1 MGKKN
6 NSLLHLLGVLVVLVC
21 LLALLYALYS
31 ALSSALS
38 SNTLFAANKR
48 EGLDNNRLGDYQ
60 NLGGGQGPKAPLPWK
75 RMPKGFLCD
84 PPLGKGVGRNVKS
97 EAECLAAFE
106 KQYGSH
112 SKSGTLTYYSP
123 VKDYKNN
130 CVYTNSATCTKL
142 GICKAHDGSTI
153 PGCSTKGVYAYHL
166 KNTPIV
172 LPVPPDPKT
181 AALGAATSAAIN
193 LINS

>member
-6 NSLLHLLGVLVVLVC
+6 NSLSHLLGILVVIVC

-31 ALSSALS
+31 VLS

-60 NLGGGQGPKAPLPWK
+60 NLGGGQGPKPPLPWK

-84 PPLGKGVGRNVKS
+84 PPLGKGVRRNVKS
-97 EAECLAAFE
+97 EYECLAAFE

-112 SKSGTLTYYSP
+112 PKNGTLTYYSP

-142 GICKAHDGSTI
+142 GICKAHDGTTI
-153 PGCSTKGVYAYHL
+153 PGCSTEGVYAYRL

-181 AALGAATSAAIN
+181 AALDTATSAALN